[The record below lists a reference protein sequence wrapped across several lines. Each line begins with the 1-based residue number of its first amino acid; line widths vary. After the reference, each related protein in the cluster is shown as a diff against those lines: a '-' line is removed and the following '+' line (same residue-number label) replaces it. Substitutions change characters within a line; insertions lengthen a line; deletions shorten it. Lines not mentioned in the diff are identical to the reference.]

1 MKGAARLNTL
11 VAGPAAGFDL
21 PFDMLQAC
29 HERVTRT
36 LDLLQRLRA
45 HVDEQGA
52 SEPARQAARD
62 VMRYFDLAA
71 PAHHEDEE
79 RHVFPPVLVNGDARQ
94 LSVVQRLQAD
104 HLAMVEDWAQARGVL
119 KQLAE
124 GGIAMFD
131 AAQRSVLDQ
140 FAQRYPAHIALEE
153 ELVYP
158 AARRCLGPADQ
169 TAMGNEMARRRG
181 AA

>member
-1 MKGAARLNTL
+1 MKGAARLTKL
-11 VAGPAAGFDL
+11 VAGPSASFDQ
-21 PFDMLQAC
+21 PFDMLEAC

-45 HVDEQGA
+45 HVDARGA
-52 SEPARQAARD
+52 GEPARQAARD

-79 RHVFPPVLVNGDARQ
+79 RHVFPSVLAHGDARQ
-94 LSVVQRLQAD
+94 RSLIQRLQAD
-104 HLAMVEDWAQARGVL
+104 HLAMVADWAHARGVL
-119 KQLAE
+119 TQLAE
-124 GGIAMFD
+124 GGIATFD
-131 AAQRSVLDQ
+131 AAQRSVLDR
-140 FAQRYPAHIALEE
+140 FAQRYPTHIALEE

-158 AARRCLGPADQ
+158 AARRWLGPADQ
-169 TAMGNEMARRRG
+169 TDMGTEMARRRG